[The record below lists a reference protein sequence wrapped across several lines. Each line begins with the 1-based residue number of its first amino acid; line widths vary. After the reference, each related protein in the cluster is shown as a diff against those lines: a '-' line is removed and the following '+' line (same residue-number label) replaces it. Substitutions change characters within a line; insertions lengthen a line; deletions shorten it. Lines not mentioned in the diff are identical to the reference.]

1 MRAVL
6 SIVLFS
12 FGVNAI
18 AQTAPLIRFGRGFA
32 AEEQVWLM
40 SARPDLTPN
49 QGKRYQLKQILFQ
62 ANPERFQAYLA
73 GELDAGTAPGLA
85 VIFARAQGMDMK
97 IVANVCL
104 EAGGN
109 YFATTYMVKDDGP
122 IKSIKDLKGGTVGVV
137 GIKTATDLW
146 ARAGLINAGLVPDK
160 DTKVVPMAFPVIG
173 DAVRT
178 GKVSAGTFVEP
189 FYSAEMAK
197 GDKYFTT
204 TYMVKDDGPIKSV
217 KDLKGGTIGVVGIK
231 TATDLWARAGLIN
244 AGLVP
249 DKDTKVV
256 PMAFPVIGDAVRT
269 GKVAAGTFVEP
280 FYSSEMAKGGL
291 RKLFTAVDAVGY
303 EHELL
308 DIFFGEK
315 FLKAHPEAVRA
326 FLADYVAVT
335 KYYLANTEQ
344 AKRDLH
350 KAGFVRTPIEIYLK
364 NADWKRDANARVD
377 VESLKKLSTFM
388 HEKLQWLDKP
398 VNVDGMVDQ
407 SYLPR

>member
-1 MRAVL
+1 MKAALSCLILFFSINAV
-6 SIVLFS
+6 
-12 FGVNAI
+12 

-85 VIFARAQGMDMK
+85 IIFGRAQGMDMK
-97 IVANVCL
+97 IVASVCL
-104 EAGGN
+104 EAGGQ
-109 YFATTYMVKDDGP
+109 YFATSYMVKDDGP
-122 IKSIKDLKGGTVGVV
+122 
-137 GIKTATDLW
+137 
-146 ARAGLINAGLVPDK
+146 
-160 DTKVVPMAFPVIG
+160 
-173 DAVRT
+173 VR
-178 GKVSAGTFVEP
+178 
-189 FYSAEMAK
+189 
-197 GDKYFTT
+197 
-204 TYMVKDDGPIKSV
+204 SV

-231 TATDLWARAGLIN
+231 TATDLWARAGLLN

-249 DKDTKVV
+249 DRDTKVV

-269 GKVAAGTFVEP
+269 GKVSAGVFVEP
-280 FYSSEMAKGGL
+280 FYSAEMAKGGL

-315 FLKAHPEAVRA
+315 FLAANPGAVRA

-335 KYYLANTEQ
+335 RYYLANTAQ
-344 AKRDLH
+344 AKTDLH
-350 KAGFVRTPIEIYLK
+350 KAGFVRTPLPLYLK
-364 NADWKRDANARVD
+364 TSDWKRDANARVNVD
-377 VESLKKLSTFM
+377 SLKKLSTFM
-388 HEKLQWLDKP
+388 LDKLQWLEKP
-398 VNVDGMVDQ
+398 VNVDGMVDL

>member
-1 MRAVL
+1 
-6 SIVLFS
+6 
-12 FGVNAI
+12 
-18 AQTAPLIRFGRGFA
+18 
-32 AEEQVWLM
+32 M

-62 ANPERFQAYLA
+62 ANPERFQAFLA

-122 IKSIKDLKGGTVGVV
+122 IKSIKDLKGGTIGVV

-189 FYSAEMAK
+189 FFSAE
-197 GDKYFTT
+197 
-204 TYMVKDDGPIKSV
+204 
-217 KDLKGGTIGVVGIK
+217 
-231 TATDLWARAGLIN
+231 R
-244 AGLVP
+244 
-249 DKDTKVV
+249 
-256 PMAFPVIGDAVRT
+256 
-269 GKVAAGTFVEP
+269 
-280 FYSSEMAKGGL
+280 AKGGL
-291 RKLFTAVDAVGY
+291 RPLFTAVDAIGY
-303 EHELL
+303 DHELL
-308 DIFFGEK
+308 DVWFGEK
-315 FLKAHPEAVRA
+315 VLKAQPDAVRA

-335 KYYLANTEQ
+335 RYYLAHVAE
-344 AKRDLH
+344 AKRDIH
-350 KAGFVRTPIEIYLK
+350 KAGFVRTPLELYLK
-364 NADWKRDANARVD
+364 NADWKRDPDGRID
-377 VESLKKLSTFM
+377 VGSLVKLAGFM
-388 HEKLQWLDKP
+388 
-398 VNVDGMVDQ
+398 
-407 SYLPR
+407 

>member
-1 MRAVL
+1 MKTVLIYLALIFSVEAV
-6 SIVLFS
+6 
-12 FGVNAI
+12 
-18 AQTAPLIRFGRGFA
+18 AQTPPLIRLGRGFA

-40 SARPDLTPN
+40 SARPDLAPN

-62 ANPERFQAYLA
+62 ANPERFQAFLA

-97 IVANVCL
+97 IVASVCL
-104 EAGGN
+104 EAAGQQ
-109 YFATTYMVKDDGP
+109 YFSTTYMVKDDGP
-122 IKSIKDLKGGTVGVV
+122 VKSVKDLKGGTMAVV

-189 FYSAEMAK
+189 FYS
-197 GDKYFTT
+197 
-204 TYMVKDDGPIKSV
+204 
-217 KDLKGGTIGVVGIK
+217 
-231 TATDLWARAGLIN
+231 
-244 AGLVP
+244 
-249 DKDTKVV
+249 
-256 PMAFPVIGDAVRT
+256 
-269 GKVAAGTFVEP
+269 
-280 FYSSEMAKGGL
+280 SEVAKGGL

-303 EHELL
+303 DHELL

-315 FLKAHPEAVRA
+315 FLKANPDAVRA

-335 KYYLANTEQ
+335 KYYLSNMEQ

-350 KAGFVRTPIEIYLK
+350 KAGFVRTPIDIYLK
-364 NADWKRDANARVD
+364 NADWKRDPGARVD
-377 VESLKKLSTFM
+377 VDSLKKLSTFM

-398 VNVDGMVDQ
+398 VNVDSMVDQ
-407 SYLPR
+407 SFLPR